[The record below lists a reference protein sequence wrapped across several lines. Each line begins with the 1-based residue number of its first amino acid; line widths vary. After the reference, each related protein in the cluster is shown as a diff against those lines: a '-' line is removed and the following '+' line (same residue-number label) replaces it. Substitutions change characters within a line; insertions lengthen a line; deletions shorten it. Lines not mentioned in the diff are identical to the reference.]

1 MLLQVHW
8 SCFTCIWI
16 ILHRY
21 QGTMRI
27 RVIGWARDMF
37 KHHSHALNQLID
49 TVSHPAWID
58 GFGGLILSQEQEAK
72 RCYCC
77 AWCIPSKTPKQWKQC
92 LVKECQR
99 VKNILK
105 LQVFSSVCNSRPS
118 TYLDLDHFCDSLV
131 QAAEAGSRPSHWP
144 ARESEWMREKGVNLE
159 QILHF
164 FALWLNDLW
173 NGFWQTY
180 IWYHRHMWRKHHL
193 ARASG

>member
-77 AWCIPSKTPKQWKQC
+77 AWCIPSKTPSPKQWKQC
-92 LVKECQR
+92 LVKE
-99 VKNILK
+99 LK
-105 LQVFSSVCNSRPS
+105 ELKAFWNFKCFQVCVIQDPRPISTLTISVTPWSKLRRQALAQA
-118 TYLDLDHFCDSLV
+118 TDLPV
-131 QAAEAGSRPSHWP
+131 RAN
-144 ARESEWMREKGVNLE
+144 EWERKGW
-159 QILHF
+159 I
-164 FALWLNDLW
+164 
-173 NGFWQTY
+173 
-180 IWYHRHMWRKHHL
+180 
-193 ARASG
+193 

>member
-8 SCFTCIWI
+8 SCFTCICI
-16 ILHRY
+16 ISHRY

-77 AWCIPSKTPKQWKQC
+77 AWCIPSKTPSPKQWKQC

-99 VKNILK
+99 VKSILK

-118 TYLDLDHFCDSLV
+118 TYLDLDHFCDWSKLRR
-131 QAAEAGSRPSHWP
+131 QALAQATDLPVR
-144 ARESEWMREKGVNLE
+144 ANEWERKGW
-159 QILHF
+159 I
-164 FALWLNDLW
+164 
-173 NGFWQTY
+173 
-180 IWYHRHMWRKHHL
+180 
-193 ARASG
+193 

>member
-8 SCFTCIWI
+8 SCFTCICI
-16 ILHRY
+16 ISHRY

-77 AWCIPSKTPKQWKQC
+77 AWCIPSKTPSPKQWKGLKAVSGQRM
-92 LVKECQR
+92 LKE
-99 VKNILK
+99 LK
-105 LQVFSSVCNSRPS
+105 TFWNFKCFQFSSVCNSRPS
-118 TYLDLDHFCDSLV
+118 TYLDLDHFCDWSKLRR
-131 QAAEAGSRPSHWP
+131 QALAQATDLPVTN
-144 ARESEWMREKGVNLE
+144 EWERKGW
-159 QILHF
+159 I
-164 FALWLNDLW
+164 
-173 NGFWQTY
+173 
-180 IWYHRHMWRKHHL
+180 
-193 ARASG
+193 